1 MDFLNIGSGEFLFL
15 ILLAILLIG
24 PRRAVELVQQV
35 SRFAA
40 RLQQEWRA
48 VQRDVM
54 QELRALQEETTRA
67 VQPVLQEGEQVRQE
81 TREVLRSIA
90 TEVRGAQERLAAE
103 SPTESPQVSPLPE
116 ILESSDD
123 FAG

>member
-40 RLQQEWRA
+40 RLQQEWRS
-48 VQRDVM
+48 VQRDVL
-54 QELRALQEETTRA
+54 QELRTLQEETTQA
-67 VQPVLQEGEQVRQE
+67 VKPVLQEALQEGEQARREAQSALQEVVAGVRE
-81 TREVLRSIA
+81 AA
-90 TEVRGAQERLAAE
+90 TPAVPPE
-103 SPTESPQVSPLPE
+103 VSPLPE
-116 ILESSDD
+116 ILEPTDD

>member
-40 RLQQEWRA
+40 RLQQEWRTI
-48 VQRDVM
+48 QRDVL
-54 QELRALQEETTRA
+54 QELRALQDETTRT
-67 VQPVLQEGEQVRQE
+67 VKPVLQETERVRQE
-81 TREVLRSIA
+81 VQGALQEMAAGVRE
-90 TEVRGAQERLAAE
+90 AASSE
-103 SPTESPQVSPLPE
+103 LSQISPLPE
-116 ILESSDD
+116 IPNSTDD

>member
-67 VQPVLQEGEQVRQE
+67 VRPVLQEGDQVRQE
-81 TREVLRSIA
+81 AREALRSIA
-90 TEVRGAQERLAAE
+90 AEVREAQER
-103 SPTESPQVSPLPE
+103 PTGVSLT
-116 ILESSDD
+116 
-123 FAG
+123 